1 MSSVP
6 SPADPVGGARLTPA
20 ALPGSVAAASTEAS
34 SIPRATGAK
43 ALQHYRDRLRF
54 TDSLAIAGS
63 VLAAVW
69 VRLLVEG
76 QAVMAEPTLQYFG
89 VPVLIALTWM
99 IALTVFRTR
108 DVLLMGAGALEYK
121 RVANATAAAFG
132 ILAFVLL
139 LVGADAPRWYFLVA
153 LPAGGVSLLLTRWLW
168 RRWLL
173 AQRRRGRYLS
183 RAIVIGSLADVVYVV
198 RQVERNA
205 AAGYEVVGIIS
216 DDAPTASLE
225 LGARELPVLGGLAEA
240 APAATSARADAVIV
254 TGDLGDDGDRLRRLG
269 WDLEGTNAE
278 LVLSSRLTDVAGPR
292 IHFRPVEGLPLLHVE
307 IPAFDGVRHV
317 AKRGFDILFAGAALL
332 LIAPL
337 VLVIAIAIRLED
349 GGPVFFRQTRCG
361 RDGRTFDMLKFR
373 SMCIDAEDRLAELQA
388 HNEGAGLLFKLRDD
402 PRVTRIGRL
411 LRAHSLDELP
421 QFWNILIGEM
431 SVVGPRPPLQV
442 EAAAYDGVVSRRLM
456 IKPGLTGLWQI
467 SGRSDLD
474 WEESVRL
481 DLYYVE
487 NWSMTGDLMIIWRT
501 VRSVV
506 KADGAY

>member
-1 MSSVP
+1 M
-6 SPADPVGGARLTPA
+6 
-20 ALPGSVAAASTEAS
+20 
-34 SIPRATGAK
+34 
-43 ALQHYRDRLRF
+43 
-54 TDSLAIAGS
+54 AIAGS
-63 VLAAVW
+63 VLASVW
-69 VRLLVEG
+69 IRLLIEG
-76 QAVMAEPTLQYFG
+76 TAVANEPTMQYVG
-89 VPVLIALTWM
+89 VPVLIAVTWM
-99 IALTVFRTR
+99 IAMTVFRTR
-108 DVLLMGAGALEYK
+108 DLHLVGAGALEYK

-132 ILAFVLL
+132 VLAFVLL
-139 LVGADAPRWYFLVA
+139 LVSTGAPRWYFIVA
-153 LPAGGVSLLLTRWLW
+153 LPAGTASLLLSRWLW

-173 AQRRRGRYLS
+173 NQRSRGRYLS
-183 RAIVIGSLADVVYVV
+183 RAIVIGSLADIVYVV
-198 RQVERNA
+198 RQIERNA
-205 AAGYEVVGIIS
+205 AAGYDVVGVIS
-216 DDAPTASLE
+216 DDAPSASLE
-225 LGARELPVLGGLAEA
+225 LGARELPVLGGLADA
-240 APAATSARADAVIV
+240 APAATHARADAVIV

-332 LIAPL
+332 LIAPI
-337 VLVIAIAIRLED
+337 VLVIAIAIRLDD

-361 RDGRTFDMLKFR
+361 RDGRTFEILKFR
-373 SMCIDAEDRLAELQA
+373 SMCIDAEDRLAELKVQ
-388 HNEGAGLLFKLRDD
+388 NEGAGLLFKVRDD
-402 PRVTRIGRL
+402 PRVTRIGRI

-487 NWSMTGDLMIIWRT
+487 NWSMTGDFMIIWRT